1 MPHYVKNSDL
11 LKEVIT
17 SKENGKLT
25 DRAVGMFIL
34 IATESNKKLKYKDP
48 MDREDCIS
56 AALEDLIRYWDRFD
70 PAKSSNAFA
79 FFSQIAK
86 HGFAKGWKKL
96 HNPEMG
102 QMLSISSDNVYNF

>member
-11 LKEVIT
+11 LKEIVL
-17 SKENGKLT
+17 SKQNGKLT
-25 DRAVGMFIL
+25 DRAVEMFIL
-34 IATESNKKLKYKDP
+34 IANESNKKLKYKDP

-56 AALEDLIRYWDRFD
+56 AGIEDLIRYWDRFD
-70 PAKSSNAFA
+70 PERSTNAFA
-79 FFSQIAK
+79 FYSQICK

-102 QMLSISSDNVYNF
+102 QMLSMSTAGYNL